1 MDTTQVRGAL
11 QDLAEGV
18 TGEERDA
25 ALAIVWDAVYDK
37 IITDDTRADAG
48 EPDENG
54 DATELTLTDWLAK
67 FDYTNFGGVTA
78 HDTENEISEIAEMW
92 DAETIEQEGYD
103 AAMIA
108 LARFLEC
115 KISDITDEGDG
126 RYREGSRGR
135 GREYLVGTDKEMDRK
150 YDEYLDSYIED
161 VVLSEIPEGYRYYF
175 DKEKFKRDNDSD
187 RAGALAGYDGNENE
201 YTVDGE
207 IYYIYRTN

>member
-1 MDTTQVRGAL
+1 MDTEKIQAAL

-18 TGEERDA
+18 TGEERDT

-67 FDYTNFGGVTA
+67 FDSANFGGVTA
-78 HDTENEISEIAEMW
+78 RDTENEIDEIAEMW
-92 DAETIEQEGYD
+92 DTETIDAEGYD
-103 AAMIA
+103 APMIA

-126 RYREGSRGR
+126 RYREGRC
-135 GREYLVGTDKEMDRK
+135 EYLVGTYEEMDRK
-150 YDEYLDSYIED
+150 YDEYLDSYID
-161 VVLSEIPEGYRYYF
+161 DCILPEIPEAYRFYF
-175 DKEKFKRDNDSD
+175 DDEKFKRDAASD
-187 RAGALAGYDGNENE
+187 RANALASYDGNENE
-201 YTVDGE
+201 YALEGVT
-207 IYYIYRTN
+207 YYIYRTN